1 MTGVKVNI
9 VKDIDPDFFKD
20 LKKRLG
26 NNKRVAKIGVPIGP
40 TEAEGTPLALIAAVH
55 EFGSEDKGIPERP
68 WLRTSIREN
77 SDKRRKLNKATL
89 VKIVKGTLTIDQ
101 ALGQLGLIAS
111 ADAQKKVRT
120 GPFAPLAQST
130 IKAKG
135 SSKPLIDTGNFIQN
149 IISEVGNADA

>member
-26 NNKRVAKIGVPIGP
+26 NNKRVAKVGVPIGP

-55 EFGSEDKGIPERP
+55 EFGSEDVPERP

-77 SDKRRKLNKATL
+77 SDKRSRLNKVNL
-89 VKIVKGTLTIDQ
+89 VKIVKGTLTVDQ
-101 ALGQLGLIAS
+101 ALGQLGLMAS
-111 ADAQKKVRT
+111 SDAQKKVRS
-120 GPFAPLAQST
+120 GPFAPLAEAT

-149 IISEVGNADA
+149 IISEVGNSDA